1 MNKKANY
8 FIRLQKVLTSAF
20 FILIIIPTLIIT
32 WVTATSSRKEAIDK
46 VEFSEVQLIEHRKDV
61 ISLFLRQQEELLANL
76 VHLYSREYLR
86 DQKNLNQVF
95 TAVSKNGDI
104 VDLHV
109 IDSSG
114 EQLAYVGPYRSSI
127 AGKNYKDAPWF
138 KEALLKGRHIS
149 DIFKGYRDIPH
160 IVVAVTDPL
169 KTMVLRATI
178 NSEIFNN
185 LLGNAQIGPHGDA
198 FILNPAAEFQT
209 PSLLGVNKLEPWEK
223 GLLERHEGTSVR
235 IMESYLYATTW
246 MKDGQ
251 WLLIIKSRIEDSL
264 GHFYESR
271 NRNLII
277 IAVTSVVALLAAAFI
292 SHMMVVRMEK
302 AERERAEMNQQLL
315 QMEKMAA
322 VGRLAAGIAHEIN
335 NPLQMIT
342 TQAGWIN
349 ELLEEEDPERL
360 KNRDEYLD
368 SVKKIKYHVHRA
380 GTVTHRLLGF
390 SKKMDSQLES
400 VNVNEVIEE
409 TISFIENEAKNN
421 NIEIRRKL
429 DATLPTTM
437 TDGARL
443 QQVVLNILNNGM
455 DALAQNG
462 RIEVASRI
470 DGGDIVI
477 EFADNGPG
485 MSGEVLKHIF
495 DPFFTTK
502 APGKGTGLG
511 MSICYSIMQKL
522 GGRVAAANRKEG
534 GAIFTILLPVISEI
548 KQK

>member
-534 GAIFTILLPVISEI
+534 GAIFTILLPIISEI